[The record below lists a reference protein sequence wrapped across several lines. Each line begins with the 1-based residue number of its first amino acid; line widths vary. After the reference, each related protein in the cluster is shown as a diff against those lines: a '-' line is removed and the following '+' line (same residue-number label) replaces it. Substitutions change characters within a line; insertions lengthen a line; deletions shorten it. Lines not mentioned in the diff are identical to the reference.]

1 MSRRLDAARDQRV
14 AHSSAWRL
22 RESRSEPSNARR
34 SSEREPTR
42 DAEFDQLARD
52 LHQLLR
58 ETDGR
63 LDRLGHDTR
72 VVLTVIKGRAQ
83 LLRRQAL
90 ATDAPDLPVIRSM
103 DEIERAVARLHRLL
117 NDQLAASA
125 ARSPTETGDGRADE
139 R

>member
-1 MSRRLDAARDQRV
+1 
-14 AHSSAWRL
+14 
-22 RESRSEPSNARR
+22 
-34 SSEREPTR
+34 
-42 DAEFDQLARD
+42 
-52 LHQLLR
+52 
-58 ETDGR
+58 
-63 LDRLGHDTR
+63 LGHDTR